1 MRIVSSAM
9 SRAQGVY
16 RRRGVV
22 VTDYSPDRAIPDDA
36 EGCLGGASLHG
47 KVLSSP
53 PARNPGGDLFGAASY
68 RKIGDVPD
76 TWINQIATAMTSLP
90 DAGLTQ
96 PLEIVNLP

>member
-36 EGCLGGASLHG
+36 EGCFGGASPHG

-53 PARNPGGDLFGAASY
+53 PARNIL
-68 RKIGDVPD
+68 
-76 TWINQIATAMTSLP
+76 
-90 DAGLTQ
+90 AGICSGQ
-96 PLEIVNLP
+96 PHAERLEIFPTPGSIR